1 MTWRSGLLWLAGAL
15 LCGLF
20 VGLGVWQLQRLAWK
34 NHLVARVEARV
45 HAEPAPPPA
54 VGEWPALRAEPGA
67 FEYRRLRLDGEFLYT
82 GERLV
87 QASTELGAGHWVLTP
102 LQQRDGSLVLV
113 NRGFVPSAARWR
125 ASTRALARCDGP
137 VSVTGLLR
145 LSEPGGGFLR
155 QNDPA
160 GERWYSRDVPALAAA
175 MGLPLSRVAPFFVDA
190 GADAPCSSAEG
201 PVGGLTVLRFANNHL
216 VYALTWFALA
226 AMAVAAVVFVRRDAA
241 RRRLHTQSRGP
252 A

>member
-1 MTWRSGLLWLAGAL
+1 MTQRGGLLWLAGAL
-15 LCGLF
+15 LFGVF
-20 VGLGVWQLQRLAWK
+20 MALGGWQLQRLAWK
-34 NHLVARVEARV
+34 NDLVARVEARV
-45 HAEPAPPPA
+45 HAEPVPAPA
-54 VGEWPALRAEPGA
+54 ANEWPAVQADPGGH
-67 FEYRRLRLDGEFLYT
+67 EYRHLRLEGEFLHA
-82 GERLV
+82 GEQLV

-113 NRGFVPSAARWR
+113 NRGFVPSAAQWR
-125 ASTRALARCDGP
+125 ATRASAHCDGP

-160 GERWYSRDVPALAAA
+160 GGRWYSRDVPALAAA
-175 MGLPLSRVAPFFVDA
+175 VGLPPSRVAPFFVDA
-190 GADAPCSSAEG
+190 GADTPCASAQG

-226 AMAVAAVVFVRRDAA
+226 AMTVAAVVFVRRDAA
-241 RRRLHTQSRGP
+241 RRRLHGQSRGP